1 MKRLRDEWDVA
12 LEQMFEALVEAGEWE
27 VAGRDA
33 QGRPTSWRMT
43 DLKGGC
49 NDRSFRADERR

>member
-43 DLKGGC
+43 DETKARML
-49 NDRSFRADERR
+49 RDEGRLQ

>member
-1 MKRLRDEWDVA
+1 MKRLRDEWDIA

-43 DLKGGC
+43 DETKARML
-49 NDRSFRADERR
+49 RDEGRLQ